1 MIIVGALGFMR
12 AIAGHF
18 RLEGVRVNAI
28 CPGIVRTNL
37 LDKQG
42 WSGFPQDMF
51 TPVGN
56 IANGVCSLIDGNDM
70 TDAKGTTVPGEKLY
84 GQALEINLN
93 NFYFRSQHDFCDA
106 EMEKI
111 MMATS
116 VENQIG
122 AVLTS

>member
-1 MIIVGALGFMR
+1 MR

-18 RLEGVRVNAI
+18 RLEGIRVNAI
-28 CPGIVRTNL
+28 CPGIVRTGL
-37 LDKQG
+37 LDTQG

-51 TPVGN
+51 TPVEN
-56 IANGVCSLIDGNDM
+56 IAGRVCDLIDGNDM
-70 TDAKGTTVPGEKLY
+70 TDSKGVHVPGAKLY
-84 GQALEINLN
+84 GQAVEINLK
-93 NFYFRSQHDFCDA
+93 NFYFRSQHDFSDA
-106 EMEKI
+106 DMEKV